1 MAKYLLYL
9 ILLILLSIG
18 KVNIANSNEI
28 EIIQFIIV
36 LKKNLKILITI

>member
-18 KVNIANSNEI
+18 KVNIAHSNEI
-28 EIIQFIIV
+28 ESDSIYNCT
-36 LKKNLKILITI
+36 KKNLKILIMI